1 MATFCAQ
8 CDTIVLN
15 YKLGP
20 LRYIYNG
27 VYVCVSEDV
36 TIREYTGFSELNS
49 SAALAGCA
57 FCKLIWRLAHDRSIK
72 AGLEKEQFSRIICS
86 FSQIGSGLKVI
97 FEDGAGSFYYEYLE
111 DIYTEEGSDQ

>member
-1 MATFCAQ
+1 MATLCAQ

-20 LRYIYNG
+20 LFYIRNG
-27 VYVCVSEDV
+27 TYVCVREDI

-57 FCKLIWRLAHDRSIK
+57 FCKLIWRLAHIK
-72 AGLEKEQFSRIICS
+72 GGLEKEQLSRIICS
-86 FSQIGSGLKVI
+86 FSQIGSGLRVI
-97 FEDGAGSFYYEYLE
+97 FEAGAKRQYKYLE